1 MGVGTAMEPF
11 TVMEYCGWRLEFVQT
26 RVSVVVTATRPGWRN
41 LYMQALDYDTARD
54 RMVDMIG
61 RTGDSWRMPQ
71 ELPY

>member
-1 MGVGTAMEPF
+1 MGVGTAMKPF

-41 LYMQALDYDTARD
+41 LSIQALDYDRARD
-54 RMVDMIG
+54 RRVDMIG